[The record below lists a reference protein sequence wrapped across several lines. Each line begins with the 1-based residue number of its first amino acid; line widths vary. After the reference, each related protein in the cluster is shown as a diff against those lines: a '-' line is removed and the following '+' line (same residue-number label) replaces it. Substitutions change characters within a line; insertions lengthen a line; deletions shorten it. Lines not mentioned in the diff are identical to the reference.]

1 MKTLKQIIL
10 TGLVRGAAVGA
21 LLLGAVQT
29 SHAGTADPSAGSS
42 FTWDVV
48 SSGAGQ
54 RGLAVITFSND
65 LTFRG
70 YQLLAANAPN
80 TNSANAGRGGGDTG
94 RGGSTGGT
102 NSVQTLLFGFT
113 PIDGVWT
120 ISSQGKIVGFF
131 SEAVNVTSI
140 VTNFFAST
148 NTFTLVNPQTT
159 ETTNVQVAFTNG
171 QGSANITIDWPNPP
185 PGFNQDYVVVNTNF
199 TLQVGS
205 AESTNVV
212 SFTGTAVANKHITLV
227 SSTTFGKMTFSGV
240 PIGNGVDVSGNWI
253 GTKKEN
259 GHSANEFF
267 SLTSSQVA
275 NPFPAEFP
283 DAANFPNI
291 FFTTDGLGAGYTF
304 TGVAMVSRKNK
315 IGFQFNNNDGTAR
328 AMMGSLKASK
338 HGTTAT
344 TKGVEVPLTEVNFTA
359 TLQ

>member
-65 LTFRG
+65 FTFRG

-80 TNSANAGRGGGDTG
+80 TNSADAGRGGGNIG

-102 NSVQTLLFGFT
+102 NTVHTLLFGFS

-131 SEAVNVTSI
+131 SEALNVTSI
-140 VTNFFAST
+140 LTNFFAST
-148 NTFTLVNPQTT
+148 NTFTLTNPQTT

-171 QGSANITIDWPNPP
+171 QGSADITIAWPNPP
-185 PGFNQDYVVVNTNF
+185 PGFSQDYVVANTNF

-212 SFTGTAVANKHITLV
+212 SFTGTSTLNKHIVLV
-227 SSTTFGKMTFSGV
+227 CTTTFGKVTFNGV
-240 PIGNGVDVSGNWI
+240 PVDSSVDVSGAWI

-267 SLTSSQVA
+267 SLTSAQVS
-275 NPFPAEFP
+275 NPFPQEFP
-283 DAANFPNI
+283 DVASFPNI
-291 FFTTDGLGAGYTF
+291 FFTTDGLGAGYNF
-304 TGVAMVSRKNK
+304 VGVAMVSKKKK
-315 IGFQFNNNDGTAR
+315 IGFRFVNDDGTAR
-328 AMMGSLKASK
+328 AMIGTLKATK
-338 HGTTAT
+338 HGTTAN
-344 TKGVEVPLTEVNFTA
+344 TKGIEVPLTEVDFTA